1 MIKSKNV
8 NQDRVKKYGERLKK
22 VEPATM
28 GHYLDY
34 GFMDP
39 CIQSRLENVSVF
51 GSAFTVKT
59 NINDST
65 MVHKAVSMAGEGDV
79 IIIDRTGDQKHAPV
93 GEMIV
98 YAAKQRGVA
107 GIIIDGP
114 CTDIQAIREIG
125 LPVYSTGLSPITTK
139 LLGLGGEINTPI
151 QCGGVVIKPG
161 DLILGDDNGV
171 LVIDEKVDLE
181 DILAKAEEDESEEQI
196 MKEKIDA
203 GTVLSELTEADEL
216 IEEMNKGK

>member
-1 MIKSKNV
+1 MIKERVV
-8 NQDRVKKYGERLKK
+8 NEERIEKYGERLRN
-22 VEPATM
+22 VEPATI

-39 CIQSRLENVSVF
+39 SIQSRLQNVSVL

-65 MVHKAVSMAGEGDV
+65 MVHKAVSMAEKGDV

-93 GEMIV
+93 GEMVV

-139 LLGLGGEINTPI
+139 LLGLGGEINTTI
-151 QCGGVVIKPG
+151 QCGGVVVKPG
-161 DLILGDDNGV
+161 DLILGDDNGI
-171 LVIDEKVDLE
+171 LVIDEAVDL
-181 DILAKAEEDESEEQI
+181 DYILAQAEGSELEEPI

-203 GTVLSELTEADEL
+203 GIGLSELTEADEL
-216 IEEMNKGK
+216 IAKLNKVE